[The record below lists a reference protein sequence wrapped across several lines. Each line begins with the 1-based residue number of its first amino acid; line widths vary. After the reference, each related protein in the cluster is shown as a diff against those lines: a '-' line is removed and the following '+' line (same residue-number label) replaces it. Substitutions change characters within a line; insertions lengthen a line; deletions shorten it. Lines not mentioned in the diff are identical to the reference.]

1 MSMDLIM
8 VLRGQY
14 TAGEDMEQRLQDLTE
29 QSLLAKSLGYWG
41 VAVPSHFSG
50 APLQYF
56 HQTSMLAY
64 LAAQVR
70 DIKLISAVNLLPL
83 HKPMDIA
90 EQYAAIDVMTGGN
103 FIFGTGIGYRDVEF
117 KGHGSPMA
125 ERGSRFEENLEAVR
139 RLWTEETVDMIGS
152 HFELDGANCPLKPLQ
167 KPHPPFWI
175 GANADVAIR
184 RAARVSDAWIINPH
198 NKIETILRQ
207 MEVYKRTLDEC
218 GKPMPK
224 DLPMMREIF
233 VARTREEAIRLARPY
248 LEEKYKTYHQ
258 WGQDKAMPKGDD
270 DLGMEFDELLDD
282 RFVFGS
288 VDEVAEKI
296 IALQKPIGFNLL
308 FCGIQWVGMP
318 HEQVTE
324 QMHIMAEDVLPK
336 VRQGI

>member
-14 TAGEDMEQRLQDLTE
+14 PADADMT
-29 QSLLAKSLGYWG
+29 QSLKELTAQAELAQKLGYWG
-41 VAVPSHFSG
+41 IAIPSHFSA
-50 APLQYF
+50 APFQHF

-64 LAAQVR
+64 LAAKVQNM
-70 DIKLISAVNLLPL
+70 KLISAVNLLPL

-103 FIFGTGIGYRDVEF
+103 FIFGSGIGYREVEF
-117 KGHGSPMA
+117 KGHGAPMA
-125 ERGSRFEENLEAVR
+125 ERGRRFDENLEAVR
-139 RLWTEETVDMIGS
+139 RLWTEDTVDMVAS
-152 HFELDGANCPLKPLQ
+152 HFELDGACCPVKPLQ

-175 GANADVAIR
+175 GANADVAIK
-184 RAARVSDAWIINPH
+184 RAARAADAWIINPH
-198 NKIETILRQ
+198 NRIDTILRQ
-207 MEVYKRTLDEC
+207 MDIYKKTLDEC

-224 DLPMMREIF
+224 DLPFMREMF
-233 VARTREEAIRLARPY
+233 VAKTRAEAIELARPY
-248 LEEKYKTYHQ
+248 LEAKYKAYHE

-270 DLGMEFDELLDD
+270 DLGLDFDDLLDD

-288 VDEVAEKI
+288 ADEVAEQI
-296 IALQKPIGFNLL
+296 VALQKPIGFNLL
-308 FCGIQWVGMP
+308 FCGIQWIGMP
-318 HEQVTE
+318 HEQVIE

>member
-1 MSMDLIM
+1 MVMDLIM

-14 TAGEDMEQRLQDLTE
+14 PTGDDMQVRLEDLSKQVK
-29 QSLLAKSLGYWG
+29 LAEKLGYWG

-50 APLQYF
+50 APFQYF

-70 DIKLISAVNLLPL
+70 NLKLISAVNLLPL

-90 EQYAAIDVMTGGN
+90 EQYAAIDVMSGGN
-103 FIFGTGIGYRDVEF
+103 FIFGTGIGYREVEF

-125 ERGSRFEENLEAVR
+125 ERGKRFEENLEAVR
-139 RLWTEETVDMIGS
+139 RLWTENSVDMIGS
-152 HFELDGANCPLKPLQ
+152 HFELEGATCPLKPLQ
-167 KPHPPFWI
+167 KPTPPFWI
-175 GANADVAIR
+175 GANADIAIK
-184 RAARVSDAWIINPH
+184 RAARMSDAWIINPH

-207 MEVYKRTLDEC
+207 MDLYKRTLDEV
-218 GKPMPK
+218 GKPVPD

-233 VARTREEAIRLARPY
+233 VARTREEAIKLARPY
-248 LEEKYKTYHQ
+248 LQAKYKAYHE

-270 DLGMEFDELLDD
+270 DLGMDFDKLLDD

-288 VDEVAEKI
+288 VDEVTEQI
-296 IALQKPIGFNLL
+296 IALAKPIGFNLL

-318 HEQVTE
+318 HNQVTE
-324 QMHIMAEDVLPK
+324 QMHIMAEEVLPR
-336 VRQGI
+336 VRQGL